1 MATNQPIKAVR
12 ASTNEVRHFETK
24 AEALR
29 FCLRRGDDNQ
39 LWKIEQ

>member
-1 MATNQPIKAVR
+1 MATQNPIKAVR
-12 ASTNEVRHFETK
+12 GSTGEVRNFETK

-39 LWKIEQ
+39 LWRIEE

>member
-1 MATNQPIKAVR
+1 MATKQAIKAVR
-12 ASTNEVRHFETK
+12 TSTNEVRSFETK

-39 LWKIEQ
+39 LWKIEE